1 MVGWGGALQGC
12 RVPGASDSREGSLEE
27 AGPHQPAQTPE
38 EEDPQAGLPGRS
50 CGHKV
55 PSPVGGLPTL
65 NASSMGDVS
74 DGE

>member
-1 MVGWGGALQGC
+1 MAWVFADLVRVGLL
-12 RVPGASDSREGSLEE
+12 VK

-55 PSPVGGLPTL
+55 PSLVGGFPTL

-74 DGE
+74 NGE